1 MSNYINH
8 LLTVQVTQ
16 DGGCDESMECTAS
29 VAKNVIIISDDILK
43 RFCLRHPAMCDMN
56 YKMHHTACYAEC
68 DSWIL
73 SVQCPRKRHTA
84 SFSDGVTL
92 ASAFII
98 TTTIKNTDSCAGGK
112 HGVALSSAEQL
123 RRSVILFV
131 ILLRIFL
138 VLITTLLATVIM
150 TTVTKTS
157 ALQATHTAS
166 ANIVTIL

>member
-16 DGGCDESMECTAS
+16 DGGCDESMKCTAS

-98 TTTIKNTDSCAGGK
+98 RTIKNTDSCAGGK